1 MDGGFAQEA
10 IYEVADAAREW
21 TASRVAALEA
31 ASSAVAAA
39 EAEQQVR
46 KRCFLPVC
54 KWKNDHFA
62 KTGWG
67 QT

>member
-21 TASRVAALEA
+21 TASRVAALEV

-46 KRCFLPVC
+46 K
-54 KWKNDHFA
+54 
-62 KTGWG
+62 
-67 QT
+67 